1 MQNIFLMFDNLSS
14 RLAHVTNLAA
24 KTSPVSFL
32 LHFITRPNLPLKC
45 YSVILGNII
54 SLSLSSLSK
63 QKEKYIFC
71 LCWPKSSINSLWSLP
86 HCKTC
91 NTRKWEGSE
100 ESSDIVALSSHLASK
115 YQLKMIGPA
124 NTERRIGL
132 MAWYYLPQC
141 NLSNGELQHTLN
153 IGTANWLQLMFL
165 VSKNSNYDKWISGI
179 ALFNLNNLNH
189 FYLQV

>member
-1 MQNIFLMFDNLSS
+1 MFMMFDSTQVSPVLPPSTRHKLGSKNLS
-14 RLAHVTNLAA
+14 RLLLTAFHNSPEF
-24 KTSPVSFL
+24 TSEMLFC
-32 LHFITRPNLPLKC
+32 HTRKYHL
-45 YSVILGNII
+45 
-54 SLSLSSLSK
+54 SLSLFSLETEREIYFFDSAG
-63 QKEKYIFC
+63 QKVVD
-71 LCWPKSSINSLWSLP
+71 LLTSGSINSLWSLP

-165 VSKNSNYDKWISGI
+165 VRKILIMTNEFQELPFSI
-179 ALFNLNNLNH
+179 
-189 FYLQV
+189 